1 MKKIL
6 LFDGHPSIRRL
17 LAEEFAAEGHVT
29 MSVSKAEFVK
39 ESVERFDPDL
49 IILDFFPGARSSGI
63 FWGN

>member
-6 LFDGHPSIRRL
+6 IFDGHPSIRRL

-49 IILDFFPGARSSGI
+49 IILDLFSRGEILWI